1 MQPKKI
7 IVSCPTCEKQVIWN
21 TEQQYRP
28 FCSERCKLIDLG
40 EWAAEEK
47 RIAGESVNPESDID
61 YDHFLQ

>member
-1 MQPKKI
+1 M
-7 IVSCPTCEKQVIWN
+7 IVTCPTCKKKVVWN
-21 TEQQYRP
+21 SQQQFRP

-47 RIAGESVNPESDID
+47 RIAGEPVDYESDIN